1 MRYFLIVL
9 FFCVFWLPNNASG
22 QTTNYQVYALF
33 VVNIVK
39 YSSFPNPGNELRIAV
54 YGKSK
59 VYDELI
65 KQNGKNVGGHNLKT
79 LQAESIADLNQA
91 QVIYIADGKSG
102 AIDEIVKATEG
113 KPVLIICEREGLF
126 KKGAGFS
133 FIVTENSTLRFDI
146 NNTELERRLI
156 KISKSLTSLANSMI

>member
-1 MRYFLIVL
+1 MRNLRTAFFISIVCL
-9 FFCVFWLPNNASG
+9 SYRASC

-39 YSSFPNPGNELRIAV
+39 YSSFPNPGNELQIAV

-59 VYDELI
+59 VYDELL
-65 KQNGKNVGGHNLKT
+65 KQNGKNVNGHNLKT
-79 LQAESIADLNQA
+79 FQAESITDLNQA
-91 QVIYIADGKSG
+91 QVIYLADGRS
-102 AIDEIVKATEG
+102 AALDEIVKATEG

-133 FIVTENSTLRFDI
+133 FMITENSTLRFDI
-146 NNTELERRLI
+146 NNTELEKRLI
-156 KISKSLTSLANSMI
+156 KISKSLTALANSMI

>member
-1 MRYFLIVL
+1 MRYIIKAVFL
-9 FFCVFWLPNNASG
+9 FAFCLPNDASG

-39 YSSFPNPGNELRIAV
+39 YSSFPNPGNELQIAV

-65 KQNGKNVGGHNLKT
+65 KQNGKNVGGHTLKT
-79 LQAESIADLNQA
+79 IQAESITDLSQS
-91 QVIYIADGKSG
+91 QVVYVADGKSA
-102 AIDEIVKATEG
+102 AIDEIIKATEG

-146 NNTELERRLI
+146 NNTELEKRLI
-156 KISKSLTSLANSMI
+156 KISKSLTALANSMI